1 MSPLELSLILRLPAL
16 KVGKKYIE
24 GRILETQPLR
34 NNKITKIAED
44 NALVQ
49 MQKVVIFGL
58 ISARK
63 IPILL

>member
-34 NNKITKIAED
+34 NNKITKIVED
-44 NALVQ
+44 NALMQ

-58 ISARK
+58 IYARK

>member
-44 NALVQ
+44 NALMQ

-58 ISARK
+58 IYARK